1 MSVPGVHRFML
12 DMQEPRDEDL
22 IPIGSVKE
30 LCGNDTV
37 KIKMVTK
44 DGQAVSWKDV
54 IDKKYLSSDLI
65 TVMTNQDGT
74 VEIYTD
80 NVRVF

>member
-1 MSVPGVHRFML
+1 ML
-12 DMQEPRDEDL
+12 DMQEPREEDL

-30 LCGNDTV
+30 LCGGDAIS
-37 KIKMVTK
+37 IKMVTK
-44 DGQAVSWKDV
+44 DGQSVSWKDV
-54 IDKKYLSSDLI
+54 IDKKYSSDDLI
-65 TVMTNQDGT
+65 TVMTNQDGS